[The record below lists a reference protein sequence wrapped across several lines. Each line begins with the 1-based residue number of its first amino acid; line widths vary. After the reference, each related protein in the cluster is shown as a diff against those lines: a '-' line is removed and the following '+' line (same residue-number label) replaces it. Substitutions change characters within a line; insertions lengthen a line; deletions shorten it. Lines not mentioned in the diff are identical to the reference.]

1 MAVNILSGFC
11 RSRSIIHHRYP
22 GPLQLKYSHYHPYR
36 QTCQNG
42 PSGTTTDKLHEHLF
56 IIHTLF
62 AKFSLFVSPTRF
74 VKSRVLPV
82 QRNGTSLTGNT
93 VCRFCWKSCSNI
105 PAGKKRSSDSADRA
119 RDPLEQKEKQ
129 RNTDRFRTSLQ
140 RLRKENVMNAIR
152 KKRKAFVD
160 KKNCV
165 ACGCCM
171 KVCPMHA
178 IEIYKGIVAR
188 VNFEKCVGCGKCAR
202 ECPASV
208 IEIQEVQS

>member
-1 MAVNILSGFC
+1 
-11 RSRSIIHHRYP
+11 
-22 GPLQLKYSHYHPYR
+22 
-36 QTCQNG
+36 
-42 PSGTTTDKLHEHLF
+42 
-56 IIHTLF
+56 
-62 AKFSLFVSPTRF
+62 
-74 VKSRVLPV
+74 
-82 QRNGTSLTGNT
+82 
-93 VCRFCWKSCSNI
+93 
-105 PAGKKRSSDSADRA
+105 
-119 RDPLEQKEKQ
+119 
-129 RNTDRFRTSLQ
+129 
-140 RLRKENVMNAIR
+140 MNPIR

-160 KKNCV
+160 KNNCV